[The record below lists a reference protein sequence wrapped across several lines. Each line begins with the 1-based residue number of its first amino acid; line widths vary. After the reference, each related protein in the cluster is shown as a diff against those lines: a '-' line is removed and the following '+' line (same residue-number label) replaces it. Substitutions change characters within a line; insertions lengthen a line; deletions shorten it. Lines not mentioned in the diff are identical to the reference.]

1 MGEKIQHEKEMEESK
16 DKFKNAVAGILIQR
30 ELFFYNWNYHIITM
44 NISYLLPLK
53 YFCSTPFYIKYSLV
67 FLKTMQM

>member
-30 ELFFYNWNYHIITM
+30 ELFFYNWNYLH
-44 NISYLLPLK
+44 YHHE
-53 YFCSTPFYIKYSLV
+53 YFLSFT
-67 FLKTMQM
+67 T